1 MEEKGETVTGPML
14 RVKRE
19 KFEDNFNV
27 PKDER
32 LKGEGWIALFC
43 KM

>member
-19 KFEDNFNV
+19 KFEDNFDV
-27 PKDER
+27 PKDKW
-32 LKGEGWIALFC
+32 LKGKGWIAPFC
-43 KM
+43 KT